1 MHDLQPNG
9 WLKAHTEEIGGPGF
23 TGVLPL
29 DRAKSVGY
37 AGRYLGEDI
46 AFNYFAPQNMGTENE
61 LIKKISVQMFEG
73 LLGSNGHRA
82 SLLDAGMVEVGF
94 GSLKTG
100 IFPSISGKYLPSQTA
115 ISVLEPSLG
124 LVSGIARLAPAG
136 WTGVY
141 PVEKSIDIKTGNS
154 YGGGMAASIHFDNT
168 STMSVSS
175 FTMKKVSDG
184 SLVPGTIDTTIRR
197 YQAYFTPTA
206 VLEPLT
212 QYEANFQGS
221 EVTSVA
227 GRSSRNVSKLW
238 RFTTR

>member
-1 MHDLQPNG
+1 
-9 WLKAHTEEIGGPGF
+9 
-23 TGVLPL
+23 
-29 DRAKSVGY
+29 
-37 AGRYLGEDI
+37 
-46 AFNYFAPQNMGTENE
+46 
-61 LIKKISVQMFEG
+61 
-73 LLGSNGHRA
+73 
-82 SLLDAGMVEVGF
+82 
-94 GSLKTG
+94 
-100 IFPSISGKYLPSQTA
+100 
-115 ISVLEPSLG
+115 
-124 LVSGIARLAPAG
+124 LAPAG